1 MSSLEDPMPDYDVI
15 VLGGGSAGTSA
26 GRAAAMAGARTAV
39 VNDGELGGLCI
50 LRGCMPT
57 KAMLASAHVAH
68 EARHTEPFGVDL
80 QGQVVPRFDRI
91 MARKDRLVE
100 RFKRAKVASVEA
112 QEFDLLPGRASFEP
126 GGGVAVNGR
135 VLTAR
140 RYVIATGSVP
150 QVPSIPGLN
159 DVPFLTSDDVMKLT
173 SPPASLVV
181 YGAGPIGLELAQF
194 FARIGVEVLL
204 VVRSPLLHHYDLEC
218 GAELA
223 GALSSEPNLELA
235 VPATIDE
242 VERIGSRVRVR
253 IESEGRIREHRA
265 DALLMATGR
274 RAALDGMG
282 LEHVGLDPRGDHLS
296 HDAAMRTENPD
307 VFVAGDATGAFQIL
321 HLANQEGTV
330 AGHNAA
336 GVSPERTMDYRLKMS
351 VVFTDPPFAHVG
363 LTETEVED
371 ERAGGREVCTST
383 VAFPKTGRAITMEVE
398 QGLWKLVIDRA
409 SCEIL
414 GSAILGPRADDLIHL
429 ISLMMHYRGTV
440 HDIPRLPWYHPTLS
454 EVMINLGRDLAGRT
468 GGCERPPAPPA

>member
-1 MSSLEDPMPDYDVI
+1 MPDYDVI

-26 GRAAAMAGARTAV
+26 GRAAVMAGARTAV

-57 KAMLASAHVAH
+57 KAMLASAHAAH
-68 EARHTEPFGVDL
+68 EARHTEPLGVDL
-80 QGQVVPRFDRI
+80 EGRVVPRFDRI
-91 MARKDRLVE
+91 MARKDRLVA

-112 QEFDLLPGRASFEP
+112 QDYDLLSGRATFEP
-126 GGGVAVNGR
+126 GGGLAVDGR

-150 QVPSIPGLN
+150 RVPPVPGL
-159 DVPFLTSDDVMKLT
+159 DGVPYLTSDDVMKLK

-181 YGAGPIGLELAQF
+181 YGGGFIGLELAQF
-194 FARIGVEVLL
+194 FARIGTEVLL

-223 GALSSEPNLELA
+223 RALSSEPRLELA
-235 VPATIDE
+235 VPAVLAR
-242 VERIGSRVRVR
+242 VERSGSGVRVR
-253 IESEGRIREHRA
+253 IESEGQTRERRA
-265 DALLMATGR
+265 DALLVATGR
-274 RAALDGMG
+274 RAALDGLG
-282 LEHVGLDPRGDHLS
+282 LDQVGLAPPGECLS

-307 VFVAGDATGAFQIL
+307 IFVAGDATGAFQIL

-336 GVSPERTMDYRLKMS
+336 AGSPERVMDYRLKMS

-363 LTETEVED
+363 LTEAGVEE
-371 ERAGGREVCTST
+371 ERARGREVCTST
-383 VAFPKTGRAITMEVE
+383 VAFPQTGRAITLEVE
-398 QGLWKLVIDRA
+398 HGLWKLVIERA

-429 ISLMMHYRGTV
+429 VSLMMHYRGTV

-454 EVMINLGRDLAGRT
+454 EVMINLGRDLAEKT
-468 GGCERPPAPPA
+468 KGCERPPAPPA